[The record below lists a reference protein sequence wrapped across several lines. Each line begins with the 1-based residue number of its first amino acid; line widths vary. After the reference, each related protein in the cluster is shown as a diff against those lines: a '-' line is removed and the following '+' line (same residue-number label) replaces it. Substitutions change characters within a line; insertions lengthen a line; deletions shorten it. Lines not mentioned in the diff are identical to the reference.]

1 MKPDFS
7 FAILADSRGRNTQ
20 INKEVFGKL
29 LNNIKKSHNIDFIL
43 FGGDMILGR
52 STSGVDADTQ
62 FILDKLTE
70 WNNFVKNIF
79 SRNSLK
85 GFLFSA
91 IGNHDVSNSQSVEES
106 ESAFNKA
113 YHYLPSSANGMEM
126 LKGYGK
132 TVYYFDHLNSRF
144 IVLNTRMK
152 NIDNEQVLYGI
163 LKPQQDW
170 LEEVLKNS
178 NKIHNFVMFHYPAFG
193 TEKINSLNEKQCK
206 AVWKILDK
214 YKVNAVYVGHEHL
227 YNRRIITN
235 AFFSD
240 EDVLNNEIHQITSG
254 GAGAPLKFAGSNI
267 RNIALGPLSVYNY
280 GIINV
285 YGKMVVSEI
294 YDINGSSIDYFTY
307 NSAKAVNIKGK

>member
-1 MKPDFS
+1 MEPDFS
-7 FAILADSRGRNTQ
+7 FAVLGDSRGRNTQ

-29 LNNIKKSHNIDFIL
+29 LNDIKKFHNPDFIL

-52 STSGVDADTQ
+52 STKGVDVDTQ
-62 FILDKLTE
+62 FILEKLTE
-70 WNNFVKNIF
+70 WNDFTKNIF
-79 SRNSLK
+79 SICSLK
-85 GFLFSA
+85 GFLYPA
-91 IGNHDVSNSQSVEES
+91 IGNHDVSNSQSVKES
-106 ESAFNKA
+106 ESAFNSA
-113 YHYLPSSANGMEM
+113 YHYLPSNANGMEM

-178 NKIHNFVMFHYPAFG
+178 NKTHNFVMFHWPAFG
-193 TEKINSLNEKQCK
+193 TEEINSLSENQRK

-214 YKVNAVYVGHEHL
+214 YKVTAVYVGHEHL

-235 AFFSD
+235 AFFPG
-240 EDVLNNEIHQITSG
+240 EDVLKNEIPQVTSG
-254 GAGAPLKFAGSNI
+254 GSGAPLEFAGDNI
-267 RNIALGPLSVYNY
+267 RNIALGPLSVFNY
-280 GIINV
+280 GIVEV
-285 YGKMVVSEI
+285 YGKLVVSKI
-294 YDINGSSIDYFTY
+294 YDINASCIDYFTY
-307 NSAKAVNIKGK
+307 NSANM